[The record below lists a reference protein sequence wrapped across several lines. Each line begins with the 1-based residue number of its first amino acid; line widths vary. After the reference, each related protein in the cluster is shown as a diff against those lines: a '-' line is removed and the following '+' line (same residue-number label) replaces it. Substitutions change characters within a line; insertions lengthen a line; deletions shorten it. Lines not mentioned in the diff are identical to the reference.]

1 MIANLVLISLLPV
14 GIMAM
19 IGWRLVA
26 DHRRRLSE
34 ISLRRPTGP
43 GSATRMAARSSRGS
57 RLLA

>member
-26 DHRRRLSE
+26 DHRRRLKRDQPSPTDRAG
-34 ISLRRPTGP
+34 ISDPY
-43 GSATRMAARSSRGS
+43 GSSFEPRF
-57 RLLA
+57 